1 MNQENTSISS
11 TPVDAPPLDIA
22 IMAAGRGTRMKSR
35 RAKVLQPLAGQPL
48 LAHVLRAVQPL
59 GARSITVVAGHAASQ
74 VQAFCAAWNEKEQ
87 GSALRVVIQQPQR
100 GTGHAVQQAAPLLG
114 NDGVALILN
123 GDGPMLHTDTL
134 RRLLARAGSGTM
146 ALLTVDTGADAGAYG
161 RVLREADG
169 AVRAIREAR
178 DAAPEELAVTEWYSG
193 CLAAPVALL
202 RRCLGMLD
210 DNNAQH
216 ELYLTDV
223 VHHAHTLGASVQA
236 LCIADAAQAA
246 GVNTPAELAAL
257 ERLWQRRRAEA
268 LMEAGVRLA
277 DPARL
282 DVRGTLRCGQDV
294 EIDVGCVF
302 EGEVHLGDEVRIGAH
317 CCIANARIAAG
328 ARIAPFTHIDGG
340 AAGVTIDVGEGAQ
353 VGPFARLRPGAQ
365 LGREVHV
372 GNFVEVKNSQLAAG
386 AKANHLAYLGDA
398 SVGARVNYGAGCI
411 TANYDGANK
420 HRTEIE
426 ADVHIGSN
434 STLVAPVRVGA
445 GATVGAGSV
454 ITREVPPAV
463 LAVRRAPQRLR
474 KDWQRPGKG

>member
-1 MNQENTSISS
+1 M
-11 TPVDAPPLDIA
+11 DAPPLDIA

-246 GVNTPAELAAL
+246 GVNTP
-257 ERLWQRRRAEA
+257 
-268 LMEAGVRLA
+268 

>member
-1 MNQENTSISS
+1 ML
-11 TPVDAPPLDIA
+11 PLDIV
-22 IMAAGRGTRMKSR
+22 ILAAGQGTRMKSR

-48 LAHVLRAVQPL
+48 LAHVLAAVVPL
-59 GARSITVVAGHAASQ
+59 TARSITVIAGHAAAQ
-74 VQAFCAAWNEKEQ
+74 VQAFCDGWNAAHPQ
-87 GSALRVVIQQPQR
+87 TAALRVVIQQPQR
-100 GTGHAVQQAAPLLG
+100 GTGHAVQQAAPYLEAEG
-114 NDGVALILN
+114 ADGVALVLN

-134 RRLLARAGSGTM
+134 CRLLALADSGAL

-161 RVLREADG
+161 RVLRVGDE
-169 AVRAIREAR
+169 VLAIREAR

-193 CLAAPVALL
+193 VLAAPTDVLL
-202 RRCLGMLD
+202 NCLEMLD

-223 VHHAHTLGASVQA
+223 VRHARTLGARVQA
-236 LCIADAAQAA
+236 LCIDDAMQAE
-246 GVNTPAELAAL
+246 GVNTPAQLAAL
-257 ERLWQRRRAEA
+257 ERFWQRRNAEA
-268 LMEAGVRLA
+268 LMKQGVRLA

-302 EGEVHLGDEVRIGAH
+302 EGDVHLGDDVRIGAH

-328 ARIAPFTHIDGG
+328 ARIAPFTHIAGD
-340 AAGVTIDVGEGAQ
+340 AAGVTVGEGAQ

-365 LGREVHV
+365 LGAEVHI

-411 TANYDGANK
+411 TANYDGAYK
-420 HRTEIE
+420 HRTTIGD
-426 ADVHIGSN
+426 DVHIGSN
-434 STLVAPVRVGA
+434 TTLVAPVRVGA
-445 GATVGAGSV
+445 GATVGAGSA
-454 ITREVPPAV
+454 ITRDVPDGA
-463 LAVRRAPQRLR
+463 LAVTRAPR
-474 KDWQRPGKG
+474 KVLEGWQRPKKG